1 MDSQAVIVMDS
12 LADHDQVAM
21 FNGLMLNR
29 IYWYRKLTGVKEKFR
44 HLLVLEEFH
53 VMSSAEFSKGES
65 RIDFLIKMCREFSQG
80 VMVIEQ
86 NPGNISQSVLGNLN
100 AIISM
105 NLGHVNDINAVST
118 AMVLNG
124 PDRKHLGKLPTGWAI
139 CRVKDRFPE
148 SVLVRVDFETIDK
161 SEPLPEEIRRQ
172 NGDFVPEGA
181 TETWNKKP
189 IWVGPLTV
197 FPGREKLTP
206 LNGKMLRYLATHDG
220 ANLKNCYLSLGLSY
234 GRGDRV
240 RNRLLKRGL
249 IWMDE
254 KVPTSTGTE
263 SRLYLTDKGNEYMS
277 RTEEVRRL
285 GGEWHRSAVQ
295 DIAAYYESM
304 GYLVRTE
311 YRDIDIYAERNGEKI
326 GIEVESLSG
335 GKDFVQAVWN
345 IQKAL
350 ALGVD
355 RVESVVKN
363 KESAKKLKD
372 AIQRS
377 PVERKEIERIKI
389 RLINRI

>member
-1 MDSQAVIVMDS
+1 
-12 LADHDQVAM
+12 M

-124 PDRKHLGKLPTGWAI
+124 PDRK
-139 CRVKDRFPE
+139 E

-240 RNRLLKRGL
+240 RG
-249 IWMDE
+249 
-254 KVPTSTGTE
+254 
-263 SRLYLTDKGNEYMS
+263 
-277 RTEEVRRL
+277 
-285 GGEWHRSAVQ
+285 
-295 DIAAYYESM
+295 
-304 GYLVRTE
+304 
-311 YRDIDIYAERNGEKI
+311 
-326 GIEVESLSG
+326 
-335 GKDFVQAVWN
+335 
-345 IQKAL
+345 
-350 ALGVD
+350 
-355 RVESVVKN
+355 
-363 KESAKKLKD
+363 
-372 AIQRS
+372 
-377 PVERKEIERIKI
+377 
-389 RLINRI
+389 